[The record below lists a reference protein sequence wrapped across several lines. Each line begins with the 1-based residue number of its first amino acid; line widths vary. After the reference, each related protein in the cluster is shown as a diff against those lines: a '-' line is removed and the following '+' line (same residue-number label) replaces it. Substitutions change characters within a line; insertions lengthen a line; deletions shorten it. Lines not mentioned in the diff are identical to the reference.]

1 MYVLIIGIFYSWI
14 AYGKAKQKNR
24 SPIRWALIAAATF
37 LGTQILV
44 AGSIGFVFGLGEENW
59 GWSDNLFEAHQ
70 IHITIVSLLA
80 CALTNWLALRPLN
93 KISKESFTEPPLP
106 PTFEQNNVN

>member
-1 MYVLIIGIFYSWI
+1 MLVLVVGIFYTWI

-44 AGSIGFVFGLGEENW
+44 AGGIGFVLGLGVEFW
-59 GWSDNLFEAHQ
+59 GWSESLFEKHNL
-70 IHITIVSLLA
+70 HITIVTLLA
-80 CALTNWLALRPLN
+80 NAFTNWLALRPLN
-93 KISKESFTEPPLP
+93 KVSKESIIAPPPPPL
-106 PTFEQNNVN
+106 FEQHNAN